1 MNVLLIYL
9 ADMNIII
16 QRMRSIWAVV
26 YNHVKIVIGIF
37 IKIVTTTEVQTMN
50 ILKIPKIGG
59 EVLKSRIIVIG
70 ILLNSYTT
78 AEG

>member
-26 YNHVKIVIGIF
+26 YNHVKIVIGI
-37 IKIVTTTEVQTMN
+37 
-50 ILKIPKIGG
+50 L
-59 EVLKSRIIVIG
+59 
-70 ILLNSYTT
+70 
-78 AEG
+78 

>member
-1 MNVLLIYL
+1 
-9 ADMNIII
+9 
-16 QRMRSIWAVV
+16 
-26 YNHVKIVIGIF
+26 
-37 IKIVTTTEVQTMN
+37 MN